1 MEFHRIRYFLE
12 VARTGNFSRA
22 AVWANISQP
31 SLSQQIHKLED
42 EVGESLFVR
51 ARDGVTL
58 SEFGKAFLP
67 HAKAI
72 MEEVESAREFVD
84 RSGRQLSGP
93 IRIGAIPTI
102 APYLLPELLRQIV
115 AKYPTAR
122 FELMEETTDALIDR
136 LRTGAIDFALMS
148 PPTKVD
154 ADTDQLRLQQDELL
168 LTLPQDH
175 PLCDVEK
182 IDLKQLRGERLV
194 LLKEAHCLSRQSE
207 GFCKA
212 SGLKADV
219 SIRSSQ
225 IDTLLGMVELGL
237 GFTFTPKMAVDFHRH
252 RKVIYR
258 SLQQQPYLRDIC
270 LYWMRRRMQ
279 SASQQ
284 AIVECLSK
292 GRSKN
297 EEGRSK

>member
-22 AVWANISQP
+22 AEWANVSQP
-31 SLSQQIHKLED
+31 SLSQQISKLEE

-58 SEFGKAFLP
+58 SEFGKSFLP

-84 RSGRQLSGP
+84 RSGKQLSGP

-102 APYLLPELLRQIV
+102 APYLLPDLLKQI
-115 AKYPTAR
+115 AARYPSAR
-122 FELMEETTDALIDR
+122 FELLEETTDALIDR

-154 ADTDQLRLQQDELL
+154 QDTDQLLLQQDELL
-168 LTLPQDH
+168 LTLPKKH
-175 PLCDVEK
+175 PLCDLK
-182 IDLKQLRGERLV
+182 QIDLKQLKGERLV
-194 LLKEAHCLSRQSE
+194 LLQEAHCLSRQSE

-219 SIRSSQ
+219 TFRSSQ

-237 GFTFTPKMAVDFHRH
+237 GFTFTPKMAIQFHRH

-258 SLQQQPYLRDIC
+258 SLTKRPYMRDIS
-270 LYWMRRRMQ
+270 LYWMRRRML

-284 AIVECLSK
+284 AIVECLK
-292 GRSKN
+292 
-297 EEGRSK
+297 

>member
-22 AVWANISQP
+22 AEWANISQP
-31 SLSQQIHKLED
+31 SLSQQISKLED

-58 SEFGKAFLP
+58 SEFGKSFLP

-72 MEEVESAREFVD
+72 MEEVESARDFVD
-84 RSGRQLSGP
+84 RSGRQLVGP

-102 APYLLPELLRQIV
+102 APYLLPDLLKKIAAR
-115 AKYPTAR
+115 YPSAR
-122 FELMEETTDALIDR
+122 FELFEETTDALIDR
-136 LRTGAIDFALMS
+136 LRTGAIDFAVMS

-154 ADTDQLRLQQDELL
+154 RDTEQLSLQHDELL
-168 LTLPQDH
+168 LTLPKDH
-175 PLCDVEK
+175 PLCNLK
-182 IDLKQLRGERLV
+182 QIDLKQLKGERLV
-194 LLKEAHCLSRQSE
+194 LLQEAHCLSRQSE

-219 SIRSSQ
+219 TIRSSQ

-237 GFTFTPKMAVDFHRH
+237 GFTFTPKMAVNYHKH
-252 RKVIYR
+252 RKVIFR
-258 SLQQQPYLRDIC
+258 SLKQKPYLRDIC
-270 LYWMRRRMQ
+270 LYWMRRRTLT
-279 SASQQ
+279 ASQQ
-284 AIVECLSK
+284 AIVECLK
-292 GRSKN
+292 
-297 EEGRSK
+297 